1 MTIAVW
7 IVSGLVALLYLMAGG
22 RKVTTPE
29 AKLPATFPFV
39 EVTGVRL
46 LRVIGILEVLGAIG
60 VIVPAA
66 TGIVPI
72 LTPIAAVGLALI
84 QVAAIILH
92 VRRGEMKALPFNIL
106 LLVLP
111 AFVAVA
117 RFAGF

>member
-22 RKVTTPE
+22 RKVTTAE

-39 EVTGVRL
+39 EATGVPL
-46 LRVIGILEVLGAIG
+46 LRVIGALEVLGAVG

-66 TGIVPI
+66 TGILPI
-72 LTPIAAVGLALI
+72 LTPIAATGLALI
-84 QVAAIILH
+84 MVAAIVFH
-92 VRRGEMKALPFNIL
+92 VRRGELKSLPFNIV